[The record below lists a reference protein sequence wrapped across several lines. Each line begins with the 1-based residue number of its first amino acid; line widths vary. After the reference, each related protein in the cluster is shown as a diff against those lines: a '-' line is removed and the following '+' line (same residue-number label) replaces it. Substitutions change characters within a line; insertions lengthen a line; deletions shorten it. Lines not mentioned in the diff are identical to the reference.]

1 MGANVSVK
9 FENIFLIGGVFL
21 NWEQWG
27 FVEFKMFFFLIKDT
41 NYTIK
46 GMVINTLN
54 TIFFI
59 RGMGINTRDTNYSIV
74 EMAIS
79 TQDTNYSIGGMVINT
94 QDTNY
99 SLLHLRDGI

>member
-1 MGANVSVK
+1 MGANVSVE

-46 GMVINTLN
+46 GMVINT
-54 TIFFI
+54 
-59 RGMGINTRDTNYSIV
+59 
-74 EMAIS
+74 
-79 TQDTNYSIGGMVINT
+79 QDTN
-94 QDTNY
+94 
-99 SLLHLRDGI
+99 